1 MYIFTDEDI
10 DKMIRFDSFVR
21 KCIKNASKN
30 YDRNETKKWYNLAD
44 LIDDYNFFDSIKIS
58 DDFTK
63 ELITQKTEFDIDGIR
78 IKINDEKLAN
88 ALNNLSEDLKKIIIL
103 YYYGELTDT
112 QIAKQLNQ
120 LQQTINNR
128 RRKALKILKK
138 IISNYDD

>member
-1 MYIFTDEDI
+1 M
-10 DKMIRFDSFVR
+10 R

>member
-1 MYIFTDEDI
+1 M
-10 DKMIRFDSFVR
+10 
-21 KCIKNASKN
+21 
-30 YDRNETKKWYNLAD
+30 
-44 LIDDYNFFDSIKIS
+44 
-58 DDFTK
+58 
-63 ELITQKTEFDIDGIR
+63 ITQKTEFDIDGIR